1 MGRKLFGMNS
11 DTYQAKKAADEALQA
26 VTDLSDEIPNIV
38 DEAVTVPLQ
47 NVATQSRKDAI
58 MFGASL

>member
-1 MGRKLFGMNS
+1 MARKLLGTNS
-11 DTYQAKKAADEALQA
+11 ETYQAKKAADEALQA

-58 MFGASL
+58 MFGATL